1 MLKSTRQ
8 NLLKVLNMNIRKK
21 VIISFIILMVFIIA
35 ISLLGLINTYQ
46 IKEDSSFAKD
56 ISKLIRIQEDMNDVI
71 HQTINEENIENLKA
85 IKNNFVQH
93 EKTFEALRK
102 EITKKDRKDFLDSL
116 LNDIHQNRDIEKSLV
131 LLFENEHSIEL
142 IFDEIYD
149 IQTKKLIYAATFEDA
164 YPKEN
169 SKRKTLQ
176 VLIFKTEN
184 LYLIQEFGNLK
195 YYSKETLYQHRDEE
209 RFQKWLDSIDKIQKV
224 VKKDGSLVA
233 LLGDYKET
241 VNNIGKLAIAINGV
255 ETAEKELVSK
265 LTEILTHNKN
275 ESVLIEEKIND
286 ISEKFLNKVSII
298 QSSLIFIIF
307 ILTALLTVYI
317 SSKLSSIINK
327 LNRGVKSV
335 SEGEYDTHII
345 IDEDKEFGKIADT
358 FNTMSKNIKAHN
370 ETLEEKI
377 RLRTKELEG
386 ALKDV
391 ENKKDLLENLSNK
404 LAKYLS
410 PQIFESIFSG
420 QQDVVLES
428 KRKFLTVFFS
438 DVKGFTDLTDTVEPE
453 TLTNLLNEYLDVM
466 STVAIKYGGTI
477 DKFIGDAI
485 MIFFGDP
492 STEGKKEDALKC
504 IQMALEMKAQMS
516 KLRIKWQNDGISKP
530 FHIRIGVNSGVC
542 TVGNFGTKNRLDYTI
557 IGGVVNL
564 ASRLESNS
572 DPDEILISDETYMLV
587 KEKIIC
593 TKKGEISLKGISRP
607 METYQV
613 VANEENTIIEE
624 QNGFQMVI
632 DLNEIDREKVV
643 KTLEDK
649 INCIK
654 NRNFTDQ

>member
-1 MLKSTRQ
+1 
-8 NLLKVLNMNIRKK
+8 MNIRKK